1 LFYAHF
7 HDPAGSVLSQF
18 YELIFYFIYFCFLS
32 DLRVTLL
39 SGGVSAQLDTNWC
52 VGAVME
58 KKLQPFPFTF
68 ALSGWANHVKAQY
81 RFGIGLIVG

>member
-1 LFYAHF
+1 M
-7 HDPAGSVLSQF
+7 
-18 YELIFYFIYFCFLS
+18 
-32 DLRVTLL
+32 TLL
-39 SGGVSAQLDTNWC
+39 FFHVAAQLDTNWC